1 MVDIQSILKDLQ
13 EQARGIADK
22 VDVEKQVEQAKDLA
36 KKIKHRVETDPDAQ
50 KAAIG
55 GGALL
60 ALLLATKNGR
70 KIIGTVA
77 KTGTVA
83 ALGAVAYHAWQNRSE
98 KSGPSA
104 NDVQDMGY
112 AADDSADPD
121 LSRAIVETMMLAA
134 SADRV
139 IDEAERSVIEQALGE
154 GAERP
159 DHSSDLARENAIDRI
174 VLAARTPNHAAQIY
188 AGACIAVQEASE
200 QEAEFLEGLAD
211 RLSIHPRHA
220 AQLREANVPD
230 S

>member
-1 MVDIQSILKDLQ
+1 MVDVQSILKDLQ
-13 EQARGIADK
+13 EQARGVADK
-22 VDVEKQVEQAKDLA
+22 IDVEKQVEQAKSLA
-36 KKIKHRVETDPDAQ
+36 KKVKHRVETDPDAQ

-70 KIIGTVA
+70 KIVGTVA

-83 ALGAVAYHAWQNRSE
+83 ALGAVAYHAWQNRST
-98 KSGPSA
+98 KSDPSA
-104 NDVQDMGY
+104 DDIQDMGY
-112 AADDSADPD
+112 VADDGADPD

-139 IDEAERSVIEQALGE
+139 IDDAEREVIEQALGN
-154 GAERP
+154 GAAQP
-159 DHSSDLARENAIDRI
+159 DYATGLARENALDRI

-200 QEAEFLEGLAD
+200 QESAFLEGLAD

-220 AQLREANVPD
+220 AQLREAKAKTG
-230 S
+230 